1 VLKYHTYEDQL
12 DNLFAKKGSPSPAP
26 AAAAAADNKPAAE
39 KK

>member
-26 AAAAAADNKPAAE
+26 AADNKPAAAE